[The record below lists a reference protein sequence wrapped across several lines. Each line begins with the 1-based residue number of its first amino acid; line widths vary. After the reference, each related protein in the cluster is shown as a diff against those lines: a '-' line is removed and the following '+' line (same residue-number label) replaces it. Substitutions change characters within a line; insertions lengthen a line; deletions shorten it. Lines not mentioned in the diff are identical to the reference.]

1 MIMVVTIVVVV
12 IVVVVIMV
20 VMVMVIL
27 SLYHRLLL
35 SRSIVAGALDLSS

>member
-1 MIMVVTIVVVV
+1 MVMIMVVMIVVVV
-12 IVVVVIMV
+12 IVVVV
-20 VMVMVIL
+20 VMVIL